1 MKTLEEIDKE
11 IADTEAAW
19 RKCINETKIGYWAL
33 CEALYEEKEQIEA
46 SLRDSNGRQ
55 RMD

>member
-11 IADTEAAW
+11 IEDTEAAW
-19 RKCINETKIGYWAL
+19 RKCINETKKGYWAL

-46 SLRDSNGRQ
+46 SLRDGNGKAN
-55 RMD
+55 